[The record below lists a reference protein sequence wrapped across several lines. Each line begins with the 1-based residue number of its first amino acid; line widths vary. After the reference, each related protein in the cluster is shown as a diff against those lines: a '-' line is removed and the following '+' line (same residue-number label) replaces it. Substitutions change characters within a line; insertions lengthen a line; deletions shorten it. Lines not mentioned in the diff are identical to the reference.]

1 MCAMRRA
8 YRRGVST
15 LQYTGRLETQRR
27 CMAMLPYIYNTPAV
41 AECAKKNP
49 TQKTPRRLHTSTT
62 RFHKQNTVSI
72 LCSSAFIYFVFICL
86 FCRNLSD
93 VSSETGFVRK

>member
-41 AECAKKNP
+41 AECAKKK
-49 TQKTPRRLHTSTT
+49 TQPKKPLDDYTPPLHAFTSKI
-62 RFHKQNTVSI
+62 RSVSCALVHLFI
-72 LCSSAFIYFVFICL
+72 LYSFVYFVVI
-86 FCRNLSD
+86 
-93 VSSETGFVRK
+93 

>member
-27 CMAMLPYIYNTPAV
+27 CMAMLPYIYNPPAV
-41 AECAKKNP
+41 AECAKIKPKKTQQQQKNP
-49 TQKTPRRLHTSTT
+49 DDYTPPLHAFTSKI
-62 RFHKQNTVSI
+62 RSVSCALVHLFI
-72 LCSSAFIYFVFICL
+72 LHSFVYFALI
-86 FCRNLSD
+86 
-93 VSSETGFVRK
+93 